1 MNESALATLQ
11 ERLVESLYV
20 EAVDLA
26 ENARGYFAAMG
37 QLDRRE
43 LPPMARVMF
52 SCESLK
58 VTTRL
63 MHAISWLLSQ
73 KAIAAGEASADD
85 VADEGLL
92 PVDAF
97 NPTSAERLAALP
109 EEARGLVVRTHDLY
123 DRVTRLALQKSPVES
138 SAEGP
143 ARALLSRLEMAF

>member
-1 MNESALATLQ
+1 MNKSALTTLQ
-11 ERLVESLYV
+11 QRLVESLYI
-20 EAVDLA
+20 EAVELA
-26 ENARGYFAAMG
+26 ESARSYFAAMG

-43 LPPMARVMF
+43 LPPMTRVMF

-63 MHAISWLLSQ
+63 MHAISWLLSR
-73 KAIAAGEASADD
+73 KAIAAGEASNENDVDD
-85 VADEGLL
+85 NLL

-109 EEARGLVVRTHDLY
+109 EEARDLVVRTHDLY
-123 DRVTRLALQKSPVES
+123 DRVARLALQKSPLEI

-143 ARALLSRLEMAF
+143 ARALLNRLELAF